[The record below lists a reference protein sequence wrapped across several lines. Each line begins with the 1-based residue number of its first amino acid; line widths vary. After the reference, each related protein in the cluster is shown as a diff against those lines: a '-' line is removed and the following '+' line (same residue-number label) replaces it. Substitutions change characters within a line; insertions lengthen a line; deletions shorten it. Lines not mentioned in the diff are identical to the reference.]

1 MSQYCNL
8 LFIAYFDK
16 VYVFKPQF
24 PSQKLPSKPELI
36 LDLPISRPG
45 LTGYNDP
52 SSPHAVNH
60 LIVGDIGSEE
70 VLIASCD
77 DGDVVAYTIRSI
89 DLAVEEAK
97 KRITPNQAVPVF
109 SGKSHFGRGRNHFVR
124 EGENPD
130 LLYSPIIE
138 PWFLHNV
145 GQSAWGLAT
154 HKTQRLLAVS
164 SNTTKICVF
173 AFSLGGPRD
182 PREAEISEKLAHI
195 KAGFSELD
203 PIWVPDY
210 WQSTATNALRQRS
223 RDFKIVLAHHKE
235 NIPNISFY
243 SSDRLDEGTYL
254 ASTDIKGNTYVW
266 DVWNGKAILEKG
278 GSLLYST
285 IPSLKISKVELTTP
299 GTVGWGVACLDPKAS
314 RCTEGQIE
322 TFGCKGQTDDN
333 HTIVDISE
341 GSQLVADN
349 SQWHPGFSNFGAVPG
364 PTLSVEAAVLHPAP
378 ASDVDMDDVFEV
390 DEIDDDFDEDA
401 LEESDDPDHD
411 NVTSTSQV
419 LAQDED
425 EQGNHSGEHFTTMDE
440 SDGEDPDV
448 PAYTGQATECTS
460 SSGRPISNFQF
471 QANQLT
477 VANPFT
483 FSYFT
488 HVSKS

>member
-1 MSQYCNL
+1 M
-8 LFIAYFDK
+8 
-16 VYVFKPQF
+16 
-24 PSQKLPSKPELI
+24 
-36 LDLPISRPG
+36 
-45 LTGYNDP
+45 TGYNDP
-52 SSPHAVNH
+52 NSPHAVNH

-89 DLAVEEAK
+89 DLAVEKAK

-109 SGKSHFGRGRNHFVR
+109 SGKSRFGKRRNHFLR

-130 LLYSPIIE
+130 LLYSPVVE

-203 PIWVPDY
+203 PIWVPDH

-254 ASTDIKGNTYVW
+254 ASTDIKGNTCVW

-285 IPSLKISKVELTTP
+285 IPSLKISKVELTTS

-349 SQWHPGFSNFGAVPG
+349 SQWHPGFSNFGAGPG
-364 PTLSVEAAVLHPAP
+364 PTLSVEATALHPAP

-390 DEIDDDFDEDA
+390 DEIDDDFDDDA

-425 EQGNHSGEHFTTMDE
+425 EQGNDSDEHFTTLDE

-448 PAYTGQATECTS
+448 PAYTDQTTECTS
-460 SSGRPISNFQF
+460 SSGRPIS
-471 QANQLT
+471 
-477 VANPFT
+477 
-483 FSYFT
+483 S
-488 HVSKS
+488 

>member
-1 MSQYCNL
+1 M
-8 LFIAYFDK
+8 
-16 VYVFKPQF
+16 
-24 PSQKLPSKPELI
+24 PSKPELI

-60 LIVGDIGSEE
+60 LVVGDIGSEE

-77 DGDVVAYTIRSI
+77 DGDVIAYTIRSI
-89 DLAVEEAK
+89 DLAVEKAK
-97 KRITPNQAVPVF
+97 KIIIPNQAIPVF
-109 SGKSHFGRGRNHFVR
+109 SGKSRFGKGRNHFLQD
-124 EGENPD
+124 GENSD
-130 LLYSPIIE
+130 LLYSPVVE

-173 AFSLGGPRD
+173 VFSLGGPRD
-182 PREAEISEKLAHI
+182 PREAEMSKKLAHI
-195 KAGFSELD
+195 KTGFSELD
-203 PIWVPDY
+203 PIWAPDY

-254 ASTDIKGNTYVW
+254 ASTDIKGNTCVW
-266 DVWNGKAILEKG
+266 DVWNGKAILEKR
-278 GSLLYST
+278 GSLLYSM
-285 IPSLKISKVELTTP
+285 ILSLKISKFELITS
-299 GTVGWGVACLDPKAS
+299 GTVGWGVTCLDPKAS

-341 GSQLVADN
+341 GSRLVADN

-364 PTLSVEAAVLHPAP
+364 PTLSVEAADMHPAP
-378 ASDVDMDDVFEV
+378 ASDVDMDDIFEV

-401 LEESDDPDHD
+401 LEESDDPDH
-411 NVTSTSQV
+411 NNTTSTSQV
-419 LAQDED
+419 LAQDGD
-425 EQGNHSGEHFTTMDE
+425 EQGNDSDEHFTTMDE
-440 SDGEDPDV
+440 SDGEGPDV
-448 PAYTGQATECTS
+448 PAYSDQSTECTS
-460 SSGRPISNFQF
+460 SSGRPISNFKLI
-471 QANQLT
+471 N
-477 VANPFT
+477 
-483 FSYFT
+483 
-488 HVSKS
+488 